1 MKLEIGQR
9 VRLRRNVERFPHF
22 IAGAGLTGTVSYVDA
37 AMVGV
42 KMDEHIDGCEEW
54 DNEVMW
60 YAPHPSLARA
70 DEGFVGLWDDL
81 EEDVEVLPD

>member
-1 MKLEIGQR
+1 MTLEVGQR
-9 VRLRRNVERFPHF
+9 VRLRRNVERYPHF

-42 KMDEHIDGCEEW
+42 TMDEHIDGCETW

-60 YAPHPSLARA
+60 YAPHPSLG
-70 DEGFVGLWDDL
+70 EGCTGMWDDL
-81 EEDVEVLPD
+81 EGDVEVLP

>member
-1 MKLEIGQR
+1 MTLQVGQR
-9 VRLRRNVERFPHF
+9 VRLRRNVERYPHF

-60 YAPHPSLARA
+60 YAAHVSMPGV
-70 DEGFVGLWDDL
+70 DDFDGLEDDL
-81 EEDVEVLPD
+81 EVLP